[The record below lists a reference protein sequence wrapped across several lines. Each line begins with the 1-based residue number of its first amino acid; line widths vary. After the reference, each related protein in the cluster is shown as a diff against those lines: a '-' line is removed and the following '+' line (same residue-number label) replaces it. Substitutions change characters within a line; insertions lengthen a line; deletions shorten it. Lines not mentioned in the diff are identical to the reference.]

1 MTSTAY
7 STVLTVVFLLCL
19 ATGWYL
25 STRVLRYL
33 LARQIMD
40 IPNERSSHQA
50 PTPRG
55 GGWAVMLTVVPV
67 FAAAGIAFGKPLE
80 TGAVLLGTLALMGVS
95 WMDDR
100 RALSPLLRL
109 VVQALAVA
117 FGLLALPADQMVWQ
131 GWLPWGLDR
140 AATAFLWLWFVN
152 LYNFMD
158 GIDGLAGSETVL
170 VGGGVAL
177 VSLATADFGLTGT
190 AGAALAGAAA
200 GFLTHN
206 WRPARMFM
214 GDVGSI
220 PLGHILAFLLAS
232 LAARGDW
239 AAALIL
245 PAYYLTDATITLLR
259 RLLRGEKIWQAH
271 REHFYQKAA
280 KGVGR
285 HDRVVLTIIAYSL
298 VLVAAAL
305 AAGAFGAWTLAPG
318 AVTVALLLVTLT
330 RMSKA

>member
-1 MTSTAY
+1 MTPTAY
-7 STVLTVVFLLCL
+7 STALIGVFLLCL
-19 ATGWYL
+19 AVGWYL

-33 LARQIMD
+33 LASSIMD

-67 FAAAGIAFGKPLE
+67 FAIAGIAFGRPLE
-80 TGAVLLGTLALMGVS
+80 TAAVLLGTLALMGVS

-100 RALSPLLRL
+100 RELSPLLRL
-109 VVQALAVA
+109 AVQALAV
-117 FGLLALPADQMVWQ
+117 
-131 GWLPWGLDR
+131 DR

-158 GIDGLAGSETVL
+158 GIDGLAGSETIL
-170 VGGGVAL
+170 IGGGVAL
-177 VSLATADFGLTGT
+177 VSLVMGDFGLTGV

-280 KGVGR
+280 RGVGR
-285 HDRVVLTIIAYSL
+285 HDRVVLTIVGYSL
-298 VLVAAAL
+298 VLVVAAL
-305 AAGAFGAWTLAPG
+305 AAGSFGAWTLVPG
-318 AVTVALLLVTLT
+318 AVAVALLLATLT

>member
-1 MTSTAY
+1 
-7 STVLTVVFLLCL
+7 
-19 ATGWYL
+19 
-25 STRVLRYL
+25 
-33 LARQIMD
+33 
-40 IPNERSSHQA
+40 
-50 PTPRG
+50 
-55 GGWAVMLTVVPV
+55 MLTVVPV
-67 FAAAGIAFGKPLE
+67 FAVAGLAFGRPLE

-100 RALSPLLRL
+100 RTLSPLLRL
-109 VVQALAVA
+109 AVQALAVA
-117 FGLLALPADQMVWQ
+117 FGLLALPSDQLVWQ

-158 GIDGLAGSETVL
+158 GIDGLAGSETIL
-170 VGGGVAL
+170 IGGGVAL
-177 VSLATADFGLTGT
+177 VSLAMGDFGLTGV

-280 KGVGR
+280 KGAGR
-285 HDRVVLTIIAYSL
+285 HDRVVLTIIGYSL

-305 AAGAFGAWTLAPG
+305 AAGTFGAWTLAPG
-318 AVTVALLLVTLT
+318 AVTVALLLATLT

>member
-1 MTSTAY
+1 
-7 STVLTVVFLLCL
+7 
-19 ATGWYL
+19 
-25 STRVLRYL
+25 
-33 LARQIMD
+33 
-40 IPNERSSHQA
+40 
-50 PTPRG
+50 
-55 GGWAVMLTVVPV
+55 MLTVVPV
-67 FAAAGIAFGKPLE
+67 FAIAGIVFGRPLE
-80 TGAVLLGTLALMGVS
+80 MGAVLLGTLALMGVS

-100 RALSPLLRL
+100 RTLSPLLRL

-117 FGLLALPADQMVWQ
+117 FGLLALPADQLVWQ

-158 GIDGLAGSETVL
+158 GIDGLAGSETIL
-170 VGGGVAL
+170 IGGGVAM
-177 VSLATADFGLTGT
+177 VSLVMGDFGLTGV

-285 HDRVVLTIIAYSL
+285 HDRVVLTIIGYSL
-298 VLVAAAL
+298 VLVVTAL
-305 AAGAFGAWTLAPG
+305 AAGVFGAWTLAPG
-318 AVTVALLLVTLT
+318 AITVALLLATLT
-330 RMSKA
+330 RMSKARSP

>member
-1 MTSTAY
+1 MSITAY
-7 STVLTVVFLLCL
+7 SSALAGVFLLCL
-19 ATGWYL
+19 AAGWYL
-25 STRVLRYL
+25 STRVLRWL
-33 LARQIMD
+33 LASRILD

-67 FAAAGIAFGKPLE
+67 FAAAGLAFGKPLE
-80 TGAVLLGTLALMGVS
+80 TAVVLLGTLALMAVS
-95 WMDDR
+95 WIDDR
-100 RALSPLLRL
+100 RPLSPLLRL
-109 VVQALAVA
+109 VVQAMAVVL
-117 FGLLALPADQMVWQ
+117 GLLALPTDELVWQ

-158 GIDGLAGSETVL
+158 GIDGLAGSETIL
-170 VGGGVAL
+170 IGGGVAL
-177 VSLATADFGLTGT
+177 VSLAMGDFGLTGV

-220 PLGHILAFLLAS
+220 PLGHILAFLLAT
-232 LAARGDW
+232 LAAHGDW

-285 HDRVVLTIIAYSL
+285 HDRVVLTIIGYSL
-298 VLVAAAL
+298 LLLAAAL
-305 AAGAFGAWTLAPG
+305 AAGSFGAWTLLPG
-318 AVTVALLLVTLT
+318 IVTVALLLATLK
-330 RMSKA
+330 RMAKA